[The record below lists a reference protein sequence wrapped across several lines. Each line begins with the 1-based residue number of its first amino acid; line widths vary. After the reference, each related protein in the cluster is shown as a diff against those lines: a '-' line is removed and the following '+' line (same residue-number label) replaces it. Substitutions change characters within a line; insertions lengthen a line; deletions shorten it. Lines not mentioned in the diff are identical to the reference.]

1 MKKWLPMRGE
11 WALRTHAPHHL
22 LMESWEYMHLSI
34 LILNY
39 SIDRLCR
46 SVCVCSVLVCWCLF
60 IHCWSLIWWYHIINT
75 RKKYIKRRRKKN
87 VRNGMQQCSM
97 HIAPF
102 NRMNRNYTQD
112 GLAIVFEIVSFVR
125 RCNLFHYDC
134 GGANTSHTLANAHK
148 RFALAW
154 HVRVQH
160 DE

>member
-1 MKKWLPMRGE
+1 MRGE

-75 RKKYIKRRRKKN
+75 RKTNIKRRRKKTFAMECNN
-87 VRNGMQQCSM
+87 VVCTLHHSIEWIETIRKMAWQLSSKSFRSSDDAIYSTMIVVARTHRTHSQTHINDSHWRGMS
-97 HIAPF
+97 A
-102 NRMNRNYTQD
+102 
-112 GLAIVFEIVSFVR
+112 
-125 RCNLFHYDC
+125 CNMT
-134 GGANTSHTLANAHK
+134 NK
-148 RFALAW
+148 MR
-154 HVRVQH
+154 
-160 DE
+160 